1 MRIIAGKYR
10 SRKLITLEG
19 LATRPTLDQTKEAI
33 FSSLGGYINDFV
45 ILDVFGGSGALSL
58 ESISRGAKEAY
69 IIDSNPDAVKIIKKN
84 AENLGVGQELH
95 VYLGD
100 YKKILERLNNK
111 KFDIV
116 FLDPPFRMKV
126 IDELCQYLIEND
138 MISDG
143 GKGWWNMRIGLYP
156 GTFDPITNGHLDI
169 IKRGSTLFDKLYIL
183 VANNINKKTMF
194 TVEERMNMIKEAT
207 KDIDNIEVVTSDLL
221 TVEYAKSINA
231 VAMVRGLRMVSDFE
245 YELQMATLNRCI
257 DHNVETIFI
266 MSSHQYSFLSS
277 SSVKEIARFDGD
289 ISSFVPKNVEIAL
302 KNKLK

>member
-19 LATRPTLDQTKEAI
+19 LATRPALDQTKEAI

-45 ILDVFGGSGALSL
+45 ILDVFGGSGALL
-58 ESISRGAKEAY
+58 IES
-69 IIDSNPDAVKIIKKN
+69 NTDAVKIIKKN

-138 MISDG
+138 MISEG
-143 GKGWWNMRIGLYP
+143 GYIVAEYPKEDIVEQDHEGYRIKMC
-156 GTFDPITNGHLDI
+156 
-169 IKRGSTLFDKLYIL
+169 KRYASSEIL
-183 VANNINKKTMF
+183 IL
-194 TVEERMNMIKEAT
+194 E
-207 KDIDNIEVVTSDLL
+207 KDD
-221 TVEYAKSINA
+221 
-231 VAMVRGLRMVSDFE
+231 
-245 YELQMATLNRCI
+245 
-257 DHNVETIFI
+257 ETC
-266 MSSHQYSFLSS
+266 
-277 SSVKEIARFDGD
+277 E
-289 ISSFVPKNVEIAL
+289 
-302 KNKLK
+302 

>member
-1 MRIIAGKYR
+1 
-10 SRKLITLEG
+10 
-19 LATRPTLDQTKEAI
+19 
-33 FSSLGGYINDFV
+33 
-45 ILDVFGGSGALSL
+45 
-58 ESISRGAKEAY
+58 
-69 IIDSNPDAVKIIKKN
+69 
-84 AENLGVGQELH
+84 
-95 VYLGD
+95 
-100 YKKILERLNNK
+100 
-111 KFDIV
+111 
-116 FLDPPFRMKV
+116 
-126 IDELCQYLIEND
+126 
-138 MISDG
+138 
-143 GKGWWNMRIGLYP
+143 MRIGLYP

-245 YELQMATLNRCI
+245 YELQRATLNRCI

>member
-1 MRIIAGKYR
+1 
-10 SRKLITLEG
+10 
-19 LATRPTLDQTKEAI
+19 
-33 FSSLGGYINDFV
+33 
-45 ILDVFGGSGALSL
+45 
-58 ESISRGAKEAY
+58 
-69 IIDSNPDAVKIIKKN
+69 
-84 AENLGVGQELH
+84 
-95 VYLGD
+95 
-100 YKKILERLNNK
+100 
-111 KFDIV
+111 
-116 FLDPPFRMKV
+116 
-126 IDELCQYLIEND
+126 
-138 MISDG
+138 
-143 GKGWWNMRIGLYP
+143 
-156 GTFDPITNGHLDI
+156 
-169 IKRGSTLFDKLYIL
+169 
-183 VANNINKKTMF
+183 MF